1 MIMTVSMRWKKMR
14 EQQPS
19 DQQEVLIRERSI
31 VQLAIFVEASNSFQ
45 LKNGSSVP
53 VNTDSIQWLELV
65 NV

>member
-1 MIMTVSMRWKKMR
+1 MR